1 MRNTAQDPSVIPLS
15 AAQYREL
22 AAAVCQAACFWQFS
36 ESMRFNLWAALRSR
50 FGVSRAAD
58 LPASCLPDALSLCAQ
73 VREHGRYRS
82 AVIYSAEKAYI
93 KAKFPDQLPRA
104 LLTLAHELANSE
116 VL

>member
-1 MRNTAQDPSVIPLS
+1 MRNTSQDPSVIPLS

-36 ESMRFNLWAALRSR
+36 ESMRFNLWAALR
-50 FGVSRAAD
+50 
-58 LPASCLPDALSLCAQ
+58 L
-73 VREHGRYRS
+73 
-82 AVIYSAEKAYI
+82 YSAEKAYI